1 MATTK
6 VIKDLTDLNQA
17 NSESGL
23 RMPTGGAFSGTP
35 AEGMMRNDTTQDSE
49 GSASTMQHYT
59 GDNVWKNFVNVALPP
74 TVYSFDL
81 TNPTVS
87 ATKSVP
93 VSYGNTRGTS
103 MPADGTA
110 LYTTSLS
117 GGNDY
122 LHKYP
127 LSTAYDVSSLGSATT
142 YQTTVTIPDYLGGV
156 IVNNDQ
162 SIIAYDPY
170 STSSWYVQSFG
181 TNGDIS
187 SLQTAS
193 TYTCSRGGG
202 DLVARSMIYA
212 DSQNKMYWMNT
223 QMRKFD
229 LTTAGDPSSGPQ
241 CPTAIPNT
249 TDSDFS
255 SDMDGGNTRSLA
267 FNTDGT
273 QLTIMGDSSR
283 LAQYTLSTAW
293 DITTRGSA
301 TKFNFTTLLGGSYD
315 LFGLFPNADYTKAVL
330 TAGEQNIIFSLSL

>member
-6 VIKDLTDLNQA
+6 VITELTDLNQA

-23 RMPTGGAFSGTP
+23 RMPTGTAFSGTP
-35 AEGMMRNDTTQDSE
+35 SEAMMRNDTSQASQ

-59 GDNVWKNFVNVALPP
+59 GDNVWKNFVNVAIPP

-81 TNPTVS
+81 TNPTLS

-93 VSYGNTRGTS
+93 VSYGNTRGCS

-127 LSTAYDVSSLGSATT
+127 LSTAYDVSTLGSATT

-170 STSSWYVQSFG
+170 STNSWYVQSFG
-181 TNGDIS
+181 TNGDIT

-193 TYTCSRGGG
+193 TYTCSRGE
-202 DLVARSMIYA
+202 VI
-212 DSQNKMYWMNT
+212 
-223 QMRKFD
+223 
-229 LTTAGDPSSGPQ
+229 
-241 CPTAIPNT
+241 
-249 TDSDFS
+249 
-255 SDMDGGNTRSLA
+255 
-267 FNTDGT
+267 
-273 QLTIMGDSSR
+273 
-283 LAQYTLSTAW
+283 
-293 DITTRGSA
+293 
-301 TKFNFTTLLGGSYD
+301 
-315 LFGLFPNADYTKAVL
+315 
-330 TAGEQNIIFSLSL
+330 